1 MVKKLLLPWKL
12 LIFTMSCIERSIWGK
27 KKPNTQEMYL
37 EAVLSLLLNEF
48 LKKIWNVNKFT

>member
-27 KKPNTQEMYL
+27 KKTKHTRNVFRGCSKSFIERIPEKNL
-37 EAVLSLLLNEF
+37 ECQ
-48 LKKIWNVNKFT
+48 